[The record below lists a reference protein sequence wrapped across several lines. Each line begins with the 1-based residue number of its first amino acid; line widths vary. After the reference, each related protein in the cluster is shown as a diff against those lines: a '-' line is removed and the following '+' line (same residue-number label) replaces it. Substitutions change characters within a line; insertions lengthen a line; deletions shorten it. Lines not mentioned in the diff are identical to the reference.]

1 MQVMISELFIRAALY
16 SPEISL
22 SGNGRITISGRCIP
36 REPDEFFAPLMDWAA
51 SYCQEPAEETI
62 VEVSIEYINGT
73 NHGKLYKFL
82 TKLKEV
88 TFTGKKMA
96 INFNYES
103 DDEQMRD
110 VGLQWTELLKVPVN
124 MISVGKLDLP
134 DMKGL
139 PADGNKTQS
148 AE

>member
-1 MQVMISELFIRAALY
+1 MISELFIRATLY

-51 SYCQEPAEETI
+51 SYCQEPAEETVI
-62 VEVSIEYINGT
+62 EVSIEYINGT

-88 TFTGKKMA
+88 TSTGKKMA
-96 INFNYES
+96 INFYYES

-110 VGLQWTELLKVPVN
+110 VALQWAELLKVPVN
-124 MISVGKLDLP
+124 MIPVEKLDLP
-134 DMKGL
+134 EMKRM
-139 PADGNKTQS
+139 PAGENNIQS